1 MYIQRGIEPELKNSL
16 FMGKAIIL
24 YGPRRSG
31 KSTVVQHLLGQT
43 TQSKLYLNCD
53 EGDTFRSLFRADTS
67 TQLKEIVGNNS
78 LVVIDEAQRIKNIG
92 LKLKLLVDN
101 YPEVQIIATGSS
113 SFDLSS
119 EIFEPMTGRVWEY
132 RLYPLSVNEIFEH
145 DEENK
150 TILNRKLESLLIY
163 GSYPEIYSAASI
175 LEKENLIKQ
184 ISRNYLYKDV
194 LKFNTIKAS
203 EAIQKLLEALALQV
217 GSEVSYGELGNLLNL
232 DYQTVRT
239 YVNILEQ
246 AFIIF
251 KIPPLS
257 RNLRKEIGKSRK
269 IYFWDNGVRNAL
281 INNFNPLSLRSDI
294 GQLWENFIVSEIKKK
309 EFSVSN
315 TNNFFFWRTYDGQ
328 EIDLVEEKGGK
339 FIATEIK
346 WTKLKKS
353 PPKAWKENYSDY
365 IWNNITKD
373 NYLEQLV
380 QIDQTTPRQ

>member
-1 MYIQRGIEPELKNSL
+1 MYISRTIEARLIKDLYKN
-16 FMGKAIIL
+16 KAIVI

-31 KSTVVQHLLGQT
+31 KSTTVQHILHQT
-43 TQSKLYLNCD
+43 TKSKLYLNCD
-53 EGDTFRSLFRADTS
+53 EGDIFKLLTQADTS

-101 YPEVQIIATGSS
+101 YPNIQIIATGSS
-113 SFDLSS
+113 SFDLSN

-132 RLYPLSVNEIFEH
+132 RLYPLSVREIFDQEGGS
-145 DEENK
+145 K
-150 TILNRKLESLLIY
+150 TIVDRRLDPLLIY
-163 GSYPEIYSAASI
+163 GSYPEIYSAPSL

-203 EAIQKLLEALALQV
+203 ESVQKLLEALALQI
-217 GSEVSYGELGNLLNL
+217 GNEVSYGELGNLLNL

-281 INNFNPLSLRSDI
+281 INNFNPLSLRNDI
-294 GQLWENFIVSEIKKK
+294 GQLWENFVVSEIKKR
-309 EFSVSN
+309 ELSASS
-315 TNNFFFWRTYDGQ
+315 TSNFFFWRTYDGQ
-328 EIDLVEEKGGK
+328 EIDLVEEKGGR
-339 FIATEIK
+339 FVATEIK
-346 WTKLKKS
+346 WAKLKKN
-353 PPKAWKENYSDY
+353 PPKAWRENYTNYD
-365 IWNNITKD
+365 WENITKD
-373 NYLEQLV
+373 NYIEQLV
-380 QIDQTTPRQ
+380 LNNSSL